1 MIELGFSPFL
11 SSKISLQPE
20 GNPKV
25 FPSFSKNEI
34 VAGKVIKSLSLK
46 DVVLLINGRRF
57 TARTHTPLEE
67 GRILSLKVEEVLP
80 VPVLKL
86 LGTKFSSADVI
97 NIPVLLSAMKENI
110 WKSMFEGIIELGLP
124 KKDAALFKALLNDLS
139 QQLFLKS
146 SPDFLKTFIEK
157 SGMSWEAKLGK
168 LCLQKMAGKDS
179 VDKLISDDLK
189 GLSSK
194 FLTINE
200 EKEAL
205 LSRFVS
211 TLKNIQLLNHI
222 GLEQERKIFLPL
234 PFQLPDGFLGVGQLL
249 VHLNQEKNDERE
261 KNGTEKNLFHIT
273 FLLELSDL
281 GQLRADLNIKGK
293 EIDAGFYLTKEE
305 TRLLIEQNIPSLV
318 NNLEEKGFSIRRMT
332 FHMKEIEILEN
343 ALIKE
348 IFNKE
353 GSSVSWVA

>member
-1 MIELGFSPFL
+1 MIDIGFSP
-11 SSKISLQPE
+11 SPASKISLQSKD
-20 GNPKV
+20 NPKA
-25 FPSFSKNEI
+25 FPKFSKNEI

-46 DVVLLINGRRF
+46 DVILLINGRKVM
-57 TARTHTPLEE
+57 ARTHAPLEE
-67 GRILSLKVEEVLP
+67 GRVLSLKVEEVLP

-86 LGTKFSSADVI
+86 MGTKFASSDVI
-97 NIPVLLSAMKENI
+97 NIPVLLSAMKENL
-110 WKSMFEGIIELGLP
+110 WQSMFEGINELGLP
-124 KKDAALFKALLNDLS
+124 KGDAALFKALLNDLS

-146 SPDFLKTFIEK
+146 SPDLLKTFIEK

-168 LCLQKMAGKDS
+168 LCLQKMTSKDS
-179 VDKLISDDLK
+179 VDKLIPDDLK

-194 FLTINE
+194 FLAINE
-200 EKEAL
+200 DKEAL

-234 PFQLPDGFLGVGQLL
+234 PFQLPDGFFGVGQLL
-249 VHLNQEKNDERE
+249 IHLNQKKNDERE
-261 KNGTEKNLFHIT
+261 KNGNEKNLFHIT

-293 EIDAGFYLTKEE
+293 EIDANFYLTKED
-305 TRLLIEQNIPSLV
+305 TRLLLEKNIPSLI
-318 NNLEEKGFSIRRMT
+318 NNLKEKGFSFRRMA

-348 IFNKE
+348 IFKKE